1 MYVNELKEINVKSR
15 IYFHWND
22 SININDLDLRKHLAS
37 KSGGLSI
44 CCSQYKVPYSI
55 KGLYYILFVVKNK
68 YIKGYDENKY
78 LTLIP
83 SNKYCKT

>member
-22 SININDLDLRKHLAS
+22 SFNINDLDLRKHLAS
-37 KSGGLSI
+37 KSGGLSV

-55 KGLYYILFVVKNK
+55 
-68 YIKGYDENKY
+68 
-78 LTLIP
+78 
-83 SNKYCKT
+83 